1 MLIGLTGGIGSGKS
15 AVGNFFIELGIDV
28 VDADDLAR
36 AAIAEGT
43 QGSDLIIKRFGNDI
57 LDHSQQIDRKKL
69 RKVIFGNPEEKQF
82 LESIIHPEV
91 AKAMT
96 EFVKNAQSPYKMI
109 IVPLLFE
116 TDSQNMYDRV
126 LFIDTSEELQI
137 KRTSARDGVD
147 EANIKSI
154 IGNQLPRN
162 EKLKLADDIIVNNA
176 GLDKLKKSVSQT
188 HNFYLSLC
196 NE

>member
-43 QGSDLIIKRFGNDI
+43 QGSELIIKRFGNDI

-96 EFVKNAQSPYKMI
+96 EFVKNAQSPFKMI

-137 KRTSARDGVD
+137 KRASARDGVD

-162 EKLKLADDIIVNNA
+162 EKLNLADDIIVNNA

-188 HNFYLSLC
+188 HDFYLSLC

>member
-1 MLIGLTGGIGSGKS
+1 MLVGITGGIGSGKS

-43 QGSDLIIKRFGNDI
+43 QGCELIIKRFGNDI

-82 LESIIHPEV
+82 VESIIHPEV

-116 TDSQNMYDRV
+116 TDSQKMYDRV

-137 KRTSARDGVD
+137 KRASARDGVD

-188 HNFYLSLC
+188 HDFYLSLC

>member
-1 MLIGLTGGIGSGKS
+1 MLVGLTGGIGSGKS
-15 AVGNFFIELGIDV
+15 AAGNFFIELGIDV
-28 VDADDLAR
+28 VDADDLSR

-43 QGSDLIIKRFGNDI
+43 YGSELIRERFGNDI

-69 RKVIFGNPEEKQF
+69 RKVIFENPEEKQF
-82 LESIIHPEV
+82 VESIIHPEV
-91 AKAMT
+91 ANAMT
-96 EFVKNAQSPYKMI
+96 VFIKSAQSPYKI
-109 IVPLLFE
+109 VIVPLLFE

-126 LFIDTSEELQI
+126 LFIDASEELQI
-137 KRTSARDGVD
+137 TRASARDGVD
-147 EANIKSI
+147 EANIKAI

-176 GLDKLKKSVSQT
+176 GLDKLMQSVNQT

>member
-1 MLIGLTGGIGSGKS
+1 MLVGITGGIGSGKS

-43 QGSDLIIKRFGNDI
+43 QGSELIIKRFGNDI

-116 TDSQNMYDRV
+116 TDSQKMYDRV
-126 LFIDTSEELQI
+126 LFIDTLEELQI
-137 KRTSARDGVD
+137 KRASARDGVD

-188 HNFYLSLC
+188 HDFYLSLC

>member
-1 MLIGLTGGIGSGKS
+1 MLVGITGGIGSGKS

-43 QGSDLIIKRFGNDI
+43 QGSELIIKRFGNDI

-96 EFVKNAQSPYKMI
+96 EFVKNAQSPYKII

-137 KRTSARDGVD
+137 KRASARDDVD

-162 EKLKLADDIIVNNA
+162 KKLKLADDIIVNNA
-176 GLDKLKKSVSQT
+176 GLDKLKKSVSQI
-188 HNFYLSLC
+188 HDFYLSLC

>member
-1 MLIGLTGGIGSGKS
+1 MLVGITGGIGSGKS

-43 QGSDLIIKRFGNDI
+43 QGCELIIKRFGNDI

-116 TDSQNMYDRV
+116 TDSQKMYDRV
-126 LFIDTSEELQI
+126 LFIDILEELQI
-137 KRTSARDGVD
+137 KRASARDGVD

-188 HNFYLSLC
+188 HDFYLSLC

>member
-1 MLIGLTGGIGSGKS
+1 MLVGLTGGIGSGKS
-15 AVGNFFIELGIDV
+15 AAGSFFIELGIDV
-28 VDADDLAR
+28 VDADDLSR

-43 QGSDLIIKRFGNDI
+43 HGSELIRERFGNDI

-69 RKVIFGNPEEKQF
+69 RKVIFENPEEKQF
-82 LESIIHPEV
+82 VESIIHPEV
-91 AKAMT
+91 TNAMT
-96 EFVKNAQSPYKMI
+96 VFIKSAQSPYKI
-109 IVPLLFE
+109 VIVPLLFE

-137 KRTSARDGVD
+137 TRASARDGVD
-147 EANIKSI
+147 EANIKAI

-162 EKLKLADDIIVNNA
+162 EKLNLADDIIVNNA
-176 GLDKLKKSVSQT
+176 GLDKLMQSVSQT

>member
-1 MLIGLTGGIGSGKS
+1 MLVGITGGIGSGKS

-43 QGSDLIIKRFGNDI
+43 QGCELIIKRFGNDI

-96 EFVKNAQSPYKMI
+96 EFVKNAQSTYKMI

-116 TDSQNMYDRV
+116 TDSQKMYDRV

-137 KRTSARDGVD
+137 KRASARDGVD

-188 HNFYLSLC
+188 HDFYLSLC

>member
-1 MLIGLTGGIGSGKS
+1 MLVGLTGGIGSGKS

-43 QGSDLIIKRFGNDI
+43 HGSELIRERFGNAI

-69 RKVIFGNPEEKQF
+69 RKVIFENPDEKQF
-82 LESIIHPEV
+82 VESIIHPEV
-91 AKAMT
+91 ANAMT
-96 EFVKNAQSPYKMI
+96 NFIKNAQSSYKI
-109 IVPLLFE
+109 VIVPLLFE
-116 TDSQNMYDRV
+116 TNSQNMYDRV
-126 LFIDTSEELQI
+126 LFIDASEELQI
-137 KRTSARDGVD
+137 KRASARDGVD
-147 EANIKSI
+147 EANIKAI

-176 GLDKLKKSVSQT
+176 GLDKIMQSVNQT

>member
-1 MLIGLTGGIGSGKS
+1 MLVGITGGIGSGKS

-43 QGSDLIIKRFGNDI
+43 QGCELIIKRFGNDI

-82 LESIIHPEV
+82 VESIIHPEV

-137 KRTSARDGVD
+137 KRASARDGVD
-147 EANIKSI
+147 EANIKAI

-188 HNFYLSLC
+188 HDFYLSLC

>member
-1 MLIGLTGGIGSGKS
+1 MLVGLTGGIGSGKS
-15 AVGNFFIELGIDV
+15 AAGNFFIELGIDA

-36 AAIAEGT
+36 ASIAEGT
-43 QGSDLIIKRFGNDI
+43 IGSELIIKRFGNDI

-137 KRTSARDGVD
+137 KRASARDGVD

>member
-1 MLIGLTGGIGSGKS
+1 MLVGITGGIGSGKS

-36 AAIAEGT
+36 ATIAEGT
-43 QGSDLIIKRFGNDI
+43 QGSELIIKRFGNDI

-82 LESIIHPEV
+82 VESIIHPEV

-116 TDSQNMYDRV
+116 TDSQKMYDRV
-126 LFIDTSEELQI
+126 LFIDTLEELQI
-137 KRTSARDGVD
+137 KRASARDGVD

-162 EKLKLADDIIVNNA
+162 KKLKLADDIIVNNA

-188 HNFYLSLC
+188 HDFYLSLC

>member
-137 KRTSARDGVD
+137 KRASARDGVD

-188 HNFYLSLC
+188 HDFYLSLC

>member
-1 MLIGLTGGIGSGKS
+1 MLVGITGGIGSGKS

-43 QGSDLIIKRFGNDI
+43 QGCELIIKRFGNDI

-82 LESIIHPEV
+82 VESIIHPEV

-116 TDSQNMYDRV
+116 TDSQKMYDRV
-126 LFIDTSEELQI
+126 LFIDTLEELQI
-137 KRTSARDGVD
+137 KRASARDGVD

-188 HNFYLSLC
+188 HDFYLSLC

>member
-1 MLIGLTGGIGSGKS
+1 MLVGLTGGIGSGKS

-36 AAIAEGT
+36 ATIAKGT
-43 QGSDLIIKRFGNDI
+43 QGSELIIKRFGNDI

-69 RKVIFGNPEEKQF
+69 RKVIFENPEEKQF
-82 LESIIHPEV
+82 LENIIHPEV

-137 KRTSARDGVD
+137 KRASARDGVD

-154 IGNQLPRN
+154 IVNQLPRD

-188 HNFYLSLC
+188 HDFYTSLC

>member
-1 MLIGLTGGIGSGKS
+1 MLVGLTGGIGSGKS
-15 AVGNFFIELGIDV
+15 AAGSFFIELGIDV
-28 VDADDLAR
+28 VDADDLSR

-43 QGSDLIIKRFGNDI
+43 HGSELIRERFGNDI

-69 RKVIFGNPEEKQF
+69 RKVIFDNPEEKQF
-82 LESIIHPEV
+82 VESIIHPEV
-91 AKAMT
+91 ANAMT
-96 EFVKNAQSPYKMI
+96 DFIKNAQSSYKI
-109 IVPLLFE
+109 VIVPLLFE

-137 KRTSARDGVD
+137 TRASARDGVD
-147 EANIKSI
+147 EANIKAI

-176 GLDKLKKSVSQT
+176 GLDKLMQSVSQT

>member
-1 MLIGLTGGIGSGKS
+1 MLVGLTGGIGSGKS

-43 QGSDLIIKRFGNDI
+43 QGSELIIKRFGNDI

-116 TDSQNMYDRV
+116 TDSQKMYDRV

-137 KRTSARDGVD
+137 KRASARDGVD

-188 HNFYLSLC
+188 HDFYLSLC

>member
-1 MLIGLTGGIGSGKS
+1 MLVGLTGGIGSGKS
-15 AVGNFFIELGIDV
+15 AAGNFFIELGIDV
-28 VDADDLAR
+28 VDADDLSR

-43 QGSDLIIKRFGNDI
+43 HGSELIRERFGNDI

-69 RKVIFGNPEEKQF
+69 RKVIFENPEEKQF
-82 LESIIHPEV
+82 VESIIHPEV
-91 AKAMT
+91 ANAMT
-96 EFVKNAQSPYKMI
+96 VFIKSAQSPYKI
-109 IVPLLFE
+109 VIVPLLFE

-137 KRTSARDGVD
+137 TRASARDGVD
-147 EANIKSI
+147 EANIKAI

-176 GLDKLKKSVSQT
+176 GLDKLMQSVNQT

>member
-28 VDADDLAR
+28 IDADDLAR

-43 QGSDLIIKRFGNDI
+43 QGSKLIIKRFGKNI

-69 RKVIFGNPEEKQF
+69 RKVIFRNPEEKQF
-82 LESIIHPEV
+82 VESIIHPEV

-126 LFIDTSEELQI
+126 LFIDTSEELQ
-137 KRTSARDGVD
+137 
-147 EANIKSI
+147 
-154 IGNQLPRN
+154 
-162 EKLKLADDIIVNNA
+162 
-176 GLDKLKKSVSQT
+176 
-188 HNFYLSLC
+188 
-196 NE
+196 

>member
-43 QGSDLIIKRFGNDI
+43 QGSELIIKRFGNDI

-137 KRTSARDGVD
+137 KRASARDGVD

-154 IGNQLPRN
+154 ISNQLPRN

-188 HNFYLSLC
+188 HDFYLSLC

>member
-57 LDHSQQIDRKKL
+57 LDHSQHIDRKKL
-69 RKVIFGNPEEKQF
+69 RKVIFRNPEEKQF

-137 KRTSARDGVD
+137 KRASARDGVD
-147 EANIKSI
+147 EANIKAI

>member
-1 MLIGLTGGIGSGKS
+1 MLVGITGGIGSGKS

-43 QGSDLIIKRFGNDI
+43 QGCELIIKRFGNDI

-82 LESIIHPEV
+82 VESIIHPEV

-137 KRTSARDGVD
+137 KRASARDGVD

-188 HNFYLSLC
+188 HDFYLSLC

>member
-43 QGSDLIIKRFGNDI
+43 QGSELIIKRFGNDI

-116 TDSQNMYDRV
+116 TDSQKMYDRV
-126 LFIDTSEELQI
+126 LFIDTLEELQI
-137 KRTSARDGVD
+137 KRASARDGVD

-188 HNFYLSLC
+188 HDFYLSLC

>member
-1 MLIGLTGGIGSGKS
+1 MLVGITGGIGSGKS

-43 QGSDLIIKRFGNDI
+43 QGCELIIKRFGNDI

-82 LESIIHPEV
+82 VESIIHPEV

-116 TDSQNMYDRV
+116 TDSQKMYDRV
-126 LFIDTSEELQI
+126 LFIDTLEELQI
-137 KRTSARDGVD
+137 KRASARDGVD

-162 EKLKLADDIIVNNA
+162 KKLKLADDIIVNNA

-188 HNFYLSLC
+188 HDFYLSLC

>member
-1 MLIGLTGGIGSGKS
+1 MLVGITGGIGSGKS

-36 AAIAEGT
+36 AAIAEGS
-43 QGSDLIIKRFGNDI
+43 QGCELIIKRFGNDI

-69 RKVIFGNPEEKQF
+69 RKVIFGNAEEKQF
-82 LESIIHPEV
+82 VESIIHPEV

-116 TDSQNMYDRV
+116 TDSQKMYDRV
-126 LFIDTSEELQI
+126 LFIDTLEELQI
-137 KRTSARDGVD
+137 KRASARDGVD
-147 EANIKSI
+147 EANIRAI

-162 EKLKLADDIIVNNA
+162 EKLKLAEDIIVNNV
-176 GLDKLKKSVSQT
+176 GLDKLMQSVSQT

>member
-36 AAIAEGT
+36 ATIAEGT
-43 QGSDLIIKRFGNDI
+43 QGSELIIKRFGNDI

-69 RKVIFGNPEEKQF
+69 RKVIFGNAEEKQF
-82 LESIIHPEV
+82 VESIIHPEV

-116 TDSQNMYDRV
+116 TDSQKMYDRV
-126 LFIDTSEELQI
+126 LFIDTLEELQI
-137 KRTSARDGVD
+137 KRASARDGVD
-147 EANIKSI
+147 EANIKAI

-176 GLDKLKKSVSQT
+176 GLDKLMQSVSQT

>member
-137 KRTSARDGVD
+137 KRASARDGVD
-147 EANIKSI
+147 EANIKAI

>member
-1 MLIGLTGGIGSGKS
+1 MLVGITGGIGSGKS

-116 TDSQNMYDRV
+116 TDSQKMYDRV
-126 LFIDTSEELQI
+126 LFIDTLEELQI
-137 KRTSARDGVD
+137 KRASARDGVD

-188 HNFYLSLC
+188 HDFYLSLC

>member
-1 MLIGLTGGIGSGKS
+1 MLVGLTGGIGSGKS

-43 QGSDLIIKRFGNDI
+43 QGCELIIKRFGKDI
-57 LDHSQQIDRKKL
+57 LDHSQQLDRKKL
-69 RKVIFGNPEEKQF
+69 RKVIFENPEEKQF

-91 AKAMT
+91 ANAMT
-96 EFVKNAQSPYKMI
+96 DFIKNAQSSYKI
-109 IVPLLFE
+109 VIVPLLFE

-126 LFIDTSEELQI
+126 LFIDASEELQI
-137 KRTSARDGVD
+137 TRASARDGVD
-147 EANIKSI
+147 EANIKAI

-176 GLDKLKKSVSQT
+176 GLDKLMQSVSQT

>member
-1 MLIGLTGGIGSGKS
+1 MLVGITGGIGSGKS

-57 LDHSQQIDRKKL
+57 LDHSQHIDRKKL

-137 KRTSARDGVD
+137 KRASARDGVD

-188 HNFYLSLC
+188 HDFYLSLC

>member
-1 MLIGLTGGIGSGKS
+1 MLVGLTGGIGSGKS

-43 QGSDLIIKRFGNDI
+43 YGSKLITERFGNDI

-69 RKVIFGNPEEKQF
+69 RKVIFENPEEKQF
-82 LESIIHPEV
+82 VESIIHPEV
-91 AKAMT
+91 ANAMT
-96 EFVKNAQSPYKMI
+96 DFIKNAQSSYKI
-109 IVPLLFE
+109 VIVPLLFE

-126 LFIDTSEELQI
+126 LFIDASEELQI
-137 KRTSARDGVD
+137 KRASARDGVD
-147 EANIKSI
+147 EANIKAI

-176 GLDKLKKSVSQT
+176 DLDKLMESVSQT

>member
-15 AVGNFFIELGIDV
+15 AAGNFFIELGIDV

-36 AAIAEGT
+36 ASIAKGT
-43 QGSDLIIKRFGNDI
+43 QGSKLIIKRFGNDI

-69 RKVIFGNPEEKQF
+69 RKVIFENPEEKKF
-82 LESIIHPEV
+82 VESIIHPEV

-96 EFVKNAQSPYKMI
+96 AFVQNAKSPYKVI

-116 TDSQNMYDRV
+116 TDSHNRYDRV
-126 LFIDTSEELQI
+126 LLIDAPEEMQI
-137 KRTSARDGVD
+137 KRASERDSVD
-147 EANIKSI
+147 QANIKAI

-188 HNFYLSLC
+188 HDFYLSLC

>member
-43 QGSDLIIKRFGNDI
+43 QGCELIIKRFGNDI

-82 LESIIHPEV
+82 VESIIHPEV

-116 TDSQNMYDRV
+116 TDSQKMYDRV
-126 LFIDTSEELQI
+126 LFIDTLEELQI
-137 KRTSARDGVD
+137 KRASARDGVD

>member
-1 MLIGLTGGIGSGKS
+1 MLVGITGGIGSGKS

-43 QGSDLIIKRFGNDI
+43 QGSELIIKRFGNDI

-116 TDSQNMYDRV
+116 TDSQKMYDRV
-126 LFIDTSEELQI
+126 LFIDILEELQI
-137 KRTSARDGVD
+137 KRASARDGVD

-188 HNFYLSLC
+188 HDFYLSLC

>member
-1 MLIGLTGGIGSGKS
+1 MLVGITGGIGSGKS

-43 QGSDLIIKRFGNDI
+43 QGCELIIKRFGNDI

-137 KRTSARDGVD
+137 KRASARDGVD
-147 EANIKSI
+147 EANIKAI

>member
-15 AVGNFFIELGIDV
+15 AAGNFFIELGIDV

-36 AAIAEGT
+36 ASIAKGT
-43 QGSDLIIKRFGNDI
+43 QGSKLIIKRFGNDI

-69 RKVIFGNPEEKQF
+69 RKVIFENPEEKKF
-82 LESIIHPEV
+82 VESIIHPEV

-96 EFVKNAQSPYKMI
+96 AFVQNAKSPYKVI

-116 TDSQNMYDRV
+116 TDSHNRYDRV
-126 LFIDTSEELQI
+126 LLIDAPEEMQI
-137 KRTSARDGVD
+137 KRASERDSVD
-147 EANIKSI
+147 QANIKAI
-154 IGNQLPRN
+154 ILNQLPRN
-162 EKLKLADDIIVNNA
+162 EKLKLADDVIVNNA
-176 GLDKLKKSVSQT
+176 DLDKLKDSVSQT
-188 HNFYLSLC
+188 NDFYLSIC

>member
-1 MLIGLTGGIGSGKS
+1 MLVGLTGGIGSGKS

-36 AAIAEGT
+36 ATIAKGT
-43 QGSDLIIKRFGNDI
+43 QGSELIIKRFGNDI

-69 RKVIFGNPEEKQF
+69 RKVIFENPEEKQF
-82 LESIIHPEV
+82 LENIIHPEV

-137 KRTSARDGVD
+137 KRASARDGVD

-162 EKLKLADDIIVNNA
+162 EKLNLADDIIVNNA

-188 HNFYLSLC
+188 HDFYLSLC

>member
-28 VDADDLAR
+28 VDADDLAK

-43 QGSDLIIKRFGNDI
+43 HGSELIRERFGNDI

-137 KRTSARDGVD
+137 KRASARDGVD

-162 EKLKLADDIIVNNA
+162 EKLNLADDIIVNNA

-188 HNFYLSLC
+188 HDFYLSLC